1 MLKNRVI
8 PFGYCMK
15 NGEITTEPKEVYA
28 VATIFSE
35 WEKVMKMS
43 ANILMA
49 KVFCRLQSLWSPKKS
64 DTTVIPI
71 IGTKTWSSGS

>member
-28 VATIFSE
+28 VATIFS
-35 WEKVMKMS
+35 
-43 ANILMA
+43 NILMA